1 MLNPSWRRI
10 VLKVGSALI
19 APDPQAGCS
28 EKYLGPIAD
37 FIRQCRDR
45 DIEVI
50 LVSSGSVA
58 AGRHHFNFNHH
69 RVPIA
74 LKRAMAAV
82 GQNQMMNFWSNCF
95 DFPCAQVLLTH
106 GDLSDR
112 VRHVN
117 VRNTFR
123 RLLDHQVL
131 PIVNENDTIATEEI
145 KVGDNDNL
153 AAMVATVANAD
164 ALIIC
169 SDITGL
175 FTADPNKDPS
185 AQLIPEVRTIDER
198 IYSLAGGA
206 SSSVGTG
213 GMRTKVQAAEKATT
227 HGVDTLIVDGH
238 QQDTFTRLLDGFN
251 PGTIFYG
258 HTDPMSGKKHWV
270 RHTLR
275 AKGEIWVDDGCMKAL
290 CHQGASLLCSGIVH
304 VQGEFEPG
312 DAVIVRCGSGKV
324 SIAKGVSRYSAREL
338 FSIKGQQTSAIA
350 EQLGDILPGSTYEV
364 IHRDEMTLL
373 ERL

>member
-1 MLNPSWRRI
+1 MINPSWRRV

-19 APDPQAGCS
+19 APENQGCS
-28 EKYLGPIAD
+28 EQYLRPIAE
-37 FIRQCRDR
+37 FIRQCRLKGL
-45 DIEVI
+45 EVI

-58 AGRHHFNFNHH
+58 AGRHHFNFQHQ

-82 GQNQMMNFWSNCF
+82 GQSELMNFWSRCF

-112 VRHVN
+112 VRHLN
-117 VRNTFR
+117 IQNTLR

-131 PIVNENDTIATEEI
+131 PIVNENDTIATDEI

-169 SDITGL
+169 SDVAGL
-175 FTADPNKDPS
+175 YTADPNKDPN
-185 AQLIPEVRTIDER
+185 ATLIPRVQHIGPE
-198 IYSLAGGA
+198 IYALAGGV
-206 SSSVGTG
+206 SSTVGTG
-213 GMRTKVQAAEKATT
+213 GMRTKIEAAEKAVA
-227 HGVDTLIVDGH
+227 HGIDTLIIDGH
-238 QQDTFTRLLDGFN
+238 QEQSFQRLLAGEN

-258 HTDPMSGKKHWV
+258 HANPLSDKKQWV

-275 AKGEIWVDDGCMKAL
+275 AKGEIWVDDGCIEAL
-290 CHQGASLLCSGIVH
+290 SQHGASLLCSGIVSIK
-304 VQGEFEPG
+304 GEFESG
-312 DAVIVRCGSGKV
+312 DAVLIRCALGKRKV
-324 SIAKGVSRYSAREL
+324 AKGVSRFSASEL
-338 FSIKGQQTSAIA
+338 FSIKGQQSRDIA
-350 EQLGDILPGSTYEV
+350 ACLGYCPTGSDAV
-364 IHRDEMTLL
+364 IHRSEMMLL
-373 ERL
+373 EKI

>member
-1 MLNPSWRRI
+1 MINPSWRRL

-19 APDPQAGCS
+19 APENQGCS
-28 EKYLGPIAD
+28 EQYLRPIAE
-37 FIRQCRDR
+37 FIRQCRLQGL
-45 DIEVI
+45 EVI

-58 AGRHHFNFNHH
+58 AGRHHFNFQHQ

-82 GQNQMMNFWSNCF
+82 GQSQLMNFWSQCF

-117 VRNTFR
+117 IQNTLR

-131 PIVNENDTIATEEI
+131 PIVNENDTIATDEL

-153 AAMVATVANAD
+153 AAMVATVAGAD

-169 SDITGL
+169 SDVNGL
-175 FTADPNKDPS
+175 YTADPNKDPQAS
-185 AQLIPEVRTIDER
+185 LIPEVAKIDQS
-198 IYSLAGGA
+198 IYALAGGA
-206 SSSVGTG
+206 TSSVGTG
-213 GMRTKVQAAEKATT
+213 GMRTKIEAAEKAAAQ
-227 HGVDTLIVDGH
+227 GIDTVIIDGH
-238 QQDTFTRLLDGFN
+238 NAESFQCILAGNN

-258 HTDPMSGKKHWV
+258 QTKPLPAKKHWV

-275 AKGEIWVDDGCMKAL
+275 AKGEIWVDEGCIAAL
-290 CHQGASLLCSGIVH
+290 CKRGASLLSSGIVN
-304 VQGEFEPG
+304 VCGEFDSG
-312 DAVIVRCGSGKV
+312 DAVLVRCASGKRK
-324 SIAKGVSRYSAREL
+324 IAKGVSRFSASEL
-338 FSIKGQQTSAIA
+338 FSIKGQQSRDI
-350 EQLGDILPGSTYEV
+350 ESCLGYCPTGSDAV
-364 IHRDEMTLL
+364 IHRSEMMLL
-373 ERL
+373 EKI

>member
-1 MLNPSWRRI
+1 MINPSWRRV

-19 APDPQAGCS
+19 APEQQGCS
-28 EKYLGPIAD
+28 DQFLRPIAD
-37 FIRQCRDR
+37 FIRQCRLR
-45 DIEVI
+45 GLEVI

-58 AGRHHFNFNHH
+58 AGRHHFNFQHQ

-82 GQNQMMNFWSNCF
+82 GQNQLMNYWSRCF

-117 VRNTFR
+117 IRNTLR

-131 PIVNENDTIATEEI
+131 PIVNENDTIATDEL

-169 SDITGL
+169 SDVDGL
-175 FTADPNKDPS
+175 YTADPNKDRCAS
-185 AQLIPEVRTIDER
+185 LIPEVTTISAS
-198 IYSLAGGA
+198 IYALAGGA
-206 SSSVGTG
+206 TSTVGTG
-213 GMRTKVQAAEKATT
+213 GMRTKIEAAEKAAA
-227 HGVDTLIVDGH
+227 HGIDTLIIDGH
-238 QQDTFTRLLDGFN
+238 KSESFQCILAGKN

-258 HTDPMSGKKHWV
+258 CANPLPAKKHWV

-275 AKGEIWVDDGCMKAL
+275 AKGEIWVDDGCIEAL
-290 CHQGASLLCSGIVH
+290 SHHGASLLCSGIVK
-304 VQGEFEPG
+304 VNGEFDSG
-312 DAVIVRCGSGKV
+312 DAVWVRCARGKRK
-324 SIAKGVSRYSAREL
+324 IAKGVSRFSAGEL
-338 FSIKGQQTSAIA
+338 HSIKGQQSRNIV
-350 EQLGDILPGSTYEV
+350 QCLGYCPTGSDAV
-364 IHRDEMTLL
+364 IHRSEMMLL
-373 ERL
+373 ESL

>member
-1 MLNPSWRRI
+1 MINPSWRRV

-19 APDPQAGCS
+19 APEHQGCS
-28 EKYLGPIAD
+28 EQFLRPIAE
-37 FIRQCRDR
+37 FIRQCRLQGL
-45 DIEVI
+45 EVI

-58 AGRHHFNFNHH
+58 AGRHHFNFQHQ

-74 LKRAMAAV
+74 LKRAMAAI
-82 GQNQMMNFWSNCF
+82 GQNELMNFWSRCF

-117 VRNTFR
+117 IQNTLR
-123 RLLDHQVL
+123 RLLDHNVL
-131 PIVNENDTIATEEI
+131 PIVNENDTIATDEL

-169 SDITGL
+169 SDVAGL
-175 FTADPNKDPS
+175 YTADPNKDPN
-185 AQLIPEVRTIDER
+185 ATLIPAVKR
-198 IYSLAGGA
+198 ISADIYALAGGA
-206 SSSVGTG
+206 SSAMGTG
-213 GMRTKVQAAEKATT
+213 GMRTKIEAAEKAAA
-227 HGVDTLIVDGH
+227 HGIDTMIIDGH
-238 QQDTFTRLLDGFN
+238 QEFSFQCILAGKN

-258 HTDPMSGKKHWV
+258 QAKPLSAKKHWV

-275 AKGEIWVDDGCMKAL
+275 AKGEIWVDDGCIEAL
-290 CHQGASLLCSGIVH
+290 CQHGASLLCSGIVSIN
-304 VQGEFEPG
+304 GEFDSG
-312 DAVIVRCGSGKV
+312 DAVLVRCAVGKRKV
-324 SIAKGVSRYSAREL
+324 AKGVSRFSASEL
-338 FSIKGQQTSAIA
+338 FSIKGQQSRDI
-350 EQLGDILPGSTYEV
+350 ESCLGYCPTGSDAV
-364 IHRDEMTLL
+364 IHRSEMMLL

>member
-1 MLNPSWRRI
+1 MINPSWRRV

-19 APDPQAGCS
+19 APENQGCS
-28 EKYLGPIAD
+28 EQFLRPIAE
-37 FIRQCRDR
+37 FIRQCRLQGL
-45 DIEVI
+45 EVI

-58 AGRHHFNFNHH
+58 AGRHHFNFQHQ

-82 GQNQMMNFWSNCF
+82 GQNQLMNFWSRCF

-117 VRNTFR
+117 IQNTLK
-123 RLLDHQVL
+123 RLLDHQIL
-131 PIVNENDTIATEEI
+131 PIVNENDTIATDEL

-169 SDITGL
+169 SDVDGL
-175 FTADPNKDPS
+175 YTADPNKDPTAS
-185 AQLIPEVRTIDER
+185 LIPEVRIIDQR
-198 IYSLAGGA
+198 IYALAGGA
-206 SSSVGTG
+206 SSKVGTG
-213 GMRTKVQAAEKATT
+213 GMYTKIEAAEKAAA
-227 HGVDTLIVDGH
+227 HGIDTVIIDGH
-238 QQDTFTRLLDGFN
+238 KPDGFQCILAGKN

-258 HTDPMSGKKHWV
+258 HAKPLPAKKHWV

-275 AKGEIWVDDGCMKAL
+275 AKGEIWVDDGCVEAL
-290 CHQGASLLCSGIVH
+290 CRQGASLLCSGIVNIS
-304 VQGEFEPG
+304 GEFDSG
-312 DAVIVRCGSGKV
+312 DAVLVRCASGKRK
-324 SIAKGVSRYSAREL
+324 IAKGVSRFSASEL
-338 FSIKGQQTSAIA
+338 FFIKGQQSRDIA
-350 EQLGDILPGSTYEV
+350 SCLGYCPTGSDAV
-364 IHRDEMTLL
+364 IHRSEMMLL
-373 ERL
+373 ERI

>member
-1 MLNPSWRRI
+1 MINPSWRRV

-19 APDPQAGCS
+19 APDNQGCS
-28 EKYLGPIAD
+28 EQYLRPIAD
-37 FIRQCRDR
+37 FIRQCRLLDL
-45 DIEVI
+45 EVI

-58 AGRHHFNFNHH
+58 AGRHHFNFQHQ
-69 RVPIA
+69 RVPLA

-82 GQNQMMNFWSNCF
+82 GQNQLMNFWSRCF

-117 VRNTFR
+117 IKNTLR

-131 PIVNENDTIATEEI
+131 PIVNENDTIATAEL

-169 SDITGL
+169 SDVAGL
-175 FTADPNKDPS
+175 YTADPNKDPQ
-185 AQLIPEVRTIDER
+185 ACLIPEVRKIDQR
-198 IYSLAGGA
+198 IYDLAGGA
-206 SSSVGTG
+206 SSKVGTG
-213 GMRTKVQAAEKATT
+213 GMYTKIEAAEKAAA
-227 HGVDTLIVDGH
+227 HGIDTVIIDGH
-238 QQDTFTRLLDGFN
+238 KPDGFQCILAGKN

-258 HTDPMSGKKHWV
+258 QAKPLPAKKHWV

-275 AKGEIWVDDGCMKAL
+275 AKGEIWVDDGCIEAL
-290 CHQGASLLCSGIVH
+290 SRHGASLLCSGIVSIS
-304 VQGEFEPG
+304 GEFDSG
-312 DAVIVRCGSGKV
+312 DAVLVRCSQGKRK
-324 SIAKGVSRYSAREL
+324 IAKGVSRFSASEL
-338 FSIKGQQTSAIA
+338 FSIKGQQSRDIPAC
-350 EQLGDILPGSTYEV
+350 LGYCPAGSDAV
-364 IHRDEMTLL
+364 IHRSEMMLL
-373 ERL
+373 EKI